1 MAATVDPAA
10 RLALRGITKNFPGVR
25 ALDDVSLELGH
36 GEILAL
42 CGENG
47 AGKSTLIKVLC
58 GCFPTGS
65 FRGEIRLEGR
75 PVHFRGIRAAE
86 AHGIALIAQELALVP
101 ELSVAENLMLG
112 REPTR
117 FGLVRREAVRVEA
130 LRALGRVGL
139 DLDPARPVRTLGI
152 AQQQLVEIARALA
165 KQAAILVLDEPTAAL
180 SGGDARRLLDL
191 LTDLRGRGVS
201 AIYVSHRLDE
211 VFAIADRITVLRD
224 GRTVATGP
232 AREMPRERVIA
243 HMVGR
248 DVNDYYPR
256 PRRGEGG
263 VLLEV
268 RGWAL
273 ADPAGRR
280 DGGPGRDVLEGV
292 GFEVRAGEVLGLAGL
307 MGAGRTALVTSLVGA
322 ARSAVRGTLRLADG
336 PARGP
341 FRSPAEALAAG
352 VALLSEDRQR
362 FGLVPAASVE
372 DNLTLAT
379 LSRFARRGLLET
391 GERARAARA
400 QVETLRIRTPDLGTP
415 VDRLSGGNQQKVVL
429 GRWLLAEPRVL
440 LLDEPT
446 RGIDVGARAEIYRLI
461 GELTARG
468 LAVVLVSSDLPELLG
483 LSHRVVVLNRGRIA
497 ATLDGE
503 RATPEA
509 VMAAAT
515 RGAVA

>member
-1 MAATVDPAA
+1 MA
-10 RLALRGITKNFPGVR
+10 
-25 ALDDVSLELGH
+25 
-36 GEILAL
+36 
-42 CGENG
+42 
-47 AGKSTLIKVLC
+47 
-58 GCFPTGS
+58 
-65 FRGEIRLEGR
+65 GR
-75 PVHFRGIRAAE
+75 SIRAAE

-117 FGLVRREAVRVEA
+117 FGLLRREAVRQEA
-130 LRALGRVGL
+130 MRALERVGL

-191 LTDLRGRGVS
+191 LADLRGRGVS

-224 GRTVATGP
+224 GRTVAAGP

-243 HMVGR
+243 QMVGR
-248 DVNDYYPR
+248 DVKDYYPR
-256 PRRGEGG
+256 PPRGGGG
-263 VLLEV
+263 VLLAV
-268 RGWAL
+268 REWSL
-273 ADPAGRR
+273 ADPAN
-280 DGGPGRDVLEGV
+280 PGRDVLQGV
-292 GFEVRAGEVLGLAGL
+292 GFEVRAGELLGLAGL
-307 MGAGRTALVTSLVGA
+307 MGAGRTALVASLVGA
-322 ARSAVRGTLRLADG
+322 GRSAVRGTLCVADA

-379 LSRFARRGLLET
+379 LRRFARRGLLDA
-391 GERARAARA
+391 GGRAGAARA
-400 QVETLRIRTPDLGTP
+400 QVEALRIRTPELATP

-515 RGAVA
+515 RGTAA

>member
-1 MAATVDPAA
+1 MAAAVDAAPAA
-10 RLALRGITKNFPGVR
+10 RLALRGITRDFPGVR
-25 ALDDVSLELGH
+25 ALDDVSLDLHH

-58 GCFPTGS
+58 GCFPAGS
-65 FRGEIRLEGR
+65 FRGEIHLEGR
-75 PVHFRGIRAAE
+75 PVHFRSIRVAE

-101 ELSVAENLMLG
+101 ELSVAENLALG

-117 FGLVRREAVRVEA
+117 FGLLRRDAVRQEA
-130 LRALGRVGL
+130 TRALERVGL
-139 DLDPARPVRTLGI
+139 DLDPSRPVRTLGI

-180 SGGDARRLLDL
+180 SGGDARHLLDL
-191 LTDLRGRGVS
+191 LADLRGRGVS

-232 AREMPRERVIA
+232 ARAMPRERVIA

-248 DVNDYYPR
+248 DVKDYYPR
-256 PRRGEGG
+256 PQRRDGD
-263 VLLEV
+263 VLLAV
-268 RGWAL
+268 SDWAL
-273 ADPAGRR
+273 ADPAN
-280 DGGPGRDVLEGV
+280 PGRDVLEGV
-292 GFEVRAGEVLGLAGL
+292 GFDVRAGEVVGLAGL
-307 MGAGRTALVTSLVGA
+307 MGAGRTALVASLVGA
-322 ARSAVRGTLRLADG
+322 GRSAVRGTLRVAG
-336 PARGP
+336 APVRGP

-379 LSRFARRGLLET
+379 LRRFARHGLIEAE
-391 GERARAARA
+391 GRAGAARA
-400 QVETLRIRTPDLGTP
+400 QVAALRIRTPDLGTP

-468 LAVVLVSSDLPELLG
+468 LALVLVSSDLPELLG

-515 RGAVA
+515 RGAAA

>member
-1 MAATVDPAA
+1 MAAAVAA
-10 RLALRGITKNFPGVR
+10 PPDTRLALRGITKDFPGVR
-25 ALDDVSLELGH
+25 ALDDVSLELRH

-58 GCFPTGS
+58 GCFPAGS
-65 FRGEIRLEGR
+65 FRGEIRLAGR

-101 ELSVAENLMLG
+101 ELSVAENLVLG

-117 FGLVRREAVRVEA
+117 LGLLRHEAVRQEA
-130 LRALGRVGL
+130 VRALERVGL

-191 LTDLRGRGVS
+191 LVDLRGRGVS

-211 VFAIADRITVLRD
+211 VFAIADRIAVLRD

-248 DVNDYYPR
+248 DVKDYYPR
-256 PRRGEGG
+256 PPRGDGD

-268 RGWAL
+268 RDWSL
-273 ADPAGRR
+273 ADPAN
-280 DGGPGRDVLEGV
+280 PGRAVLEGV

-307 MGAGRTALVTSLVGA
+307 MGAGRTALVASLVGA
-322 ARSAVRGTLRLADG
+322 GRSAVRGTLRVAG
-336 PARGP
+336 APARAP
-341 FRSPAEALAAG
+341 FRSPADALAAG

-362 FGLVPAASVE
+362 FGLIPSASVE

-379 LSRFARRGLLET
+379 LRRFARGGLLDA
-391 GERARAARA
+391 GARAQAART
-400 QVETLRIRTPDLGTP
+400 QVETLRIRTPGLGTP

-446 RGIDVGARAEIYRLI
+446 RGIDVGARAEFYRLI

-497 ATLDGE
+497 ATLDAE

-515 RGAVA
+515 AGAAA